1 MAFSKGLV
9 EEKAETLE
17 VWMKLVTARQR
28 ISVTTAIFIFVEVEL
43 LEVARSCLL
52 SISPNCLN

>member
-17 VWMKLVTARQR
+17 VWMKLVAARQR
-28 ISVTTAIFIFVEVEL
+28 INVTTAIFIFVEVEL
-43 LEVARSCLL
+43 LEVVRSCLL